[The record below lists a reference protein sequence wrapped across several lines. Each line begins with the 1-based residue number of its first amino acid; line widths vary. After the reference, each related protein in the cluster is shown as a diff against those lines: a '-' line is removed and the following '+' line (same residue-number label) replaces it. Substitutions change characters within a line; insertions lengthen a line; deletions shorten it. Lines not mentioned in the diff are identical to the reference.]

1 MTSNRN
7 YGIVDIKK
15 GYDMGLIEYYGNQ
28 MDNLIDLEINT
39 IWAYKKVVPHACHC
53 GKHEYDYVTD
63 FGEWHPVTDYNHTWQ
78 IVTLLENFGYTG
90 YDYDTVFYTFY
101 LQVPECAKHG
111 ELRYE
116 GDGLNFGQAV
126 CNTLIKFA
134 NDYKFTE

>member
-1 MTSNRN
+1 
-7 YGIVDIKK
+7 
-15 GYDMGLIEYYGNQ
+15 MGLIEYYGNQ
-28 MDNLIDLEINT
+28 MDNLINLEINT

-101 LQVPECAKHG
+101 LQVPECAKNG
-111 ELRYE
+111 ELNYE

-134 NDYKFTE
+134 NDYEFTK

>member
-39 IWAYKKVVPHACHC
+39 IWAYKKVVSHACHC